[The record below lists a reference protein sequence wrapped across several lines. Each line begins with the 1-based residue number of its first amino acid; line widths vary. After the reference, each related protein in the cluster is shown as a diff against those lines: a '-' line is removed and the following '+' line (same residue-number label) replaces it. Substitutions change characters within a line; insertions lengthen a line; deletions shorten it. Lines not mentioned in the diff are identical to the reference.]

1 MVAVSRIVALAAAAA
16 LLVACTRV
24 STDPGATIVRE
35 VHDPLPALQGE
46 GLRGES
52 LSTDDLAGD
61 VLVLNAWATW
71 CQPCEQEQPDL
82 VTVANSYADRGV
94 VFLGIDHQDGVAAAR
109 EWVRRFD
116 VPYPSISDRS
126 GRIAADLG
134 YVGLPDT
141 YVVDAT
147 GTIRYAI
154 NGATTTA
161 QLSELLD
168 RVLQSAPATASAS
181 ASASASP

>member
-1 MVAVSRIVALAAAAA
+1 MVAVPRIAALAAAAL
-16 LLVACTRV
+16 LLVACTKV
-24 STDPGATIVRE
+24 SADPGATIVRE
-35 VHDPLPALQGE
+35 VHDPLPSLQGE

-52 LSTDDLAGD
+52 LSTGELAGK

-82 VTVANSYADRGV
+82 VTVANRYADRGV

-116 VPYPSISDRS
+116 VPYPSISDQA

-168 RVLQSAPATASAS
+168 RVVGSAS
-181 ASASASP
+181 ATPSTSP